1 MVYQLN
7 YHWNGV
13 CILKFNAKRLSML
26 FLTSEL
32 VELRRV
38 EMLRFSQ
45 ITQFG
50 NELDEREK
58 NYYNSPG
65 DLTYL

>member
-1 MVYQLN
+1 M
-7 YHWNGV
+7 
-13 CILKFNAKRLSML
+13 LSL
-26 FLTSEL
+26 ISEL

-38 EMLRFSQ
+38 EMLRFSL